1 MFVPPPCGWRL
12 PDESQGRFRM
22 DLPPKNYRIAW
33 LRVDMFHALFA
44 VIPVFCVIAF
54 GALLRARDV
63 LPENAGPVLGVY
75 VLKVA
80 LPLLILHLLAGARPE
95 DLSRGGFWLGLIGS
109 QMVVYVF
116 GYMGDKLFSRRG
128 IGPAVISG
136 FSCSAC
142 NAAFVGLP
150 IVSNLWPGNT
160 EAMLVAGLAI
170 LTPNVVIILAQARL
184 DILAG
189 SLAWKG
195 GNPLSFAGSLVRIFI
210 LGNPLLLATLAGAVL
225 SMSRLGLWE
234 PLDRAISLVGY
245 TAAPCMLLALGLD
258 LRQKLA
264 LATRRSHGGMALR
277 QVWFIFCKLVLHPL
291 LCWGILHVMGITGL
305 WLVIPVLISATAT
318 ALLVSVIAEVYSAVP
333 EEAALTAVVTNGV
346 SILTLTGFVWLFHA
360 MGML

>member
-1 MFVPPPCGWRL
+1 
-12 PDESQGRFRM
+12 
-22 DLPPKNYRIAW
+22 
-33 LRVDMFHALFA
+33 MFHALFA
-44 VIPVFCVIAF
+44 VIPVFCIIGF
-54 GALLRARDV
+54 GVLLRARDV
-63 LPENAGPVLGVY
+63 LPENTGPVIGVY

-80 LPLLILHLLAGARPE
+80 LPLLILHLLAGATPE
-95 DLSRGGFWLGLIGS
+95 DLGRGGFWLALIGS
-109 QMVVYVF
+109 QLVMYVL
-116 GYMGDKLFSRRG
+116 GYMGDKLFCRRG

-150 IVSNLWPGNT
+150 IVSNLWPGNS

-170 LTPNVVIILAQARL
+170 LTPNVVIILAQGRL

-195 GNPLSFAGSLVRIFI
+195 GSVLTFAGSLVRIFI
-210 LGNPLLLATLAGAVL
+210 LGNPLLLSTLVGVVL
-225 SMSRLGLWE
+225 SVSRIGLWE

-264 LATRRSHGGMALR
+264 LATRRAQGGVVLR
-277 QVWFIFCKLVLHPL
+277 QAWFVLCKLVLHPL
-291 LCWGILHVMGITGL
+291 LCWGIMYAMGITGL

-318 ALLVSVIAEVYSAVP
+318 ALLVSVIAQVYSAVP

-360 MGML
+360 LGML